1 MADNAPG
8 RHHRQGVTTRELI
21 AMFPDAPTAERWF
34 EDVAWGETG
43 RYCPRC
49 GSLDTKER
57 PSRKPMPYWC
67 RACHCYF
74 SVRTGTP
81 MERSKIALHD
91 WAIAIYLQATSL
103 KGVSSM
109 RLHREL
115 GITQKSAWFLAH
127 RIREAYEE
135 QVPFDDAEIDEAY
148 FGGKEKNKHKAKR
161 LNAGRGTV
169 GKTAVVGVRERAGGN
184 VHAEVVT
191 VVDKPALQGIAETR
205 TTANATVYTDE
216 ARAYQGVNRRH
227 EVVKHSAGEY
237 VRGDA
242 HTNGI
247 ESFWATLKRGHI
259 GVFHKLSP
267 KHLHRY
273 AKEFA
278 GRNNIRDFDTLNQMR
293 HMVAHMT
300 GKRLTYKALKA
311 PHPQG
316 LSSHARGLATH

>member
-8 RHHRQGVTTRELI
+8 RHHRQGVTTRELV

-67 RACHCYF
+67 RACRFYF

-115 GITQKSAWFLAH
+115 GITQKSAWLVG
-127 RIREAYEE
+127 RMRG
-135 QVPFDDAEIDEAY
+135 VP
-148 FGGKEKNKHKAKR
+148 G
-161 LNAGRGTV
+161 
-169 GKTAVVGVRERAGGN
+169 
-184 VHAEVVT
+184 
-191 VVDKPALQGIAETR
+191 
-205 TTANATVYTDE
+205 
-216 ARAYQGVNRRH
+216 
-227 EVVKHSAGEY
+227 SAGVPPAHALRSALPAAFAYPERPKSRDRGRRAHATI
-237 VRGDA
+237 VRSSRW
-242 HTNGI
+242 TN
-247 ESFWATLKRGHI
+247 T
-259 GVFHKLSP
+259 SP
-267 KHLHRY
+267 
-273 AKEFA
+273 
-278 GRNNIRDFDTLNQMR
+278 
-293 HMVAHMT
+293 
-300 GKRLTYKALKA
+300 
-311 PHPQG
+311 
-316 LSSHARGLATH
+316 